1 MAAETQPSLA
11 DAEAY
16 VLDFVRARRER
27 HSAAHILSEFHIPA
41 DAWPSD
47 PEALTL
53 AALASLVLCWVRGN
67 ADARADGPALR
78 AVATHPTCWQ
88 PAAATAVMVA
98 ELGEGRDGVVVLDG
112 DLGHVLGGGSN
123 MSAIHSSC
131 KFIHELVVEKLRNF
145 SIFPLIISN

>member
-1 MAAETQPSLA
+1 MAQAEPSLA

-27 HSAAHILSEFHIPA
+27 YSAAHILSEFHIPA

-98 ELGEGRDGVVVLDG
+98 ELGEGRDGV
-112 DLGHVLGGGSN
+112 DLGL
-123 MSAIHSSC
+123 
-131 KFIHELVVEKLRNF
+131 LRQRLRV
-145 SIFPLIISN
+145 PA

>member
-1 MAAETQPSLA
+1 MAQTEPSLA

-27 HSAAHILSEFHIPA
+27 YSAAHILSEFHIPA

-67 ADARADGPALR
+67 ADARLYRAPGPRRGEEAAPQRLDATADPPRFRPALR
-78 AVATHPTCWQ
+78 GAHRGVAGR
-88 PAAATAVMVA
+88 PADA
-98 ELGEGRDGVVVLDG
+98 R
-112 DLGHVLGGGSN
+112 H
-123 MSAIHSSC
+123 
-131 KFIHELVVEKLRNF
+131 LR
-145 SIFPLIISN
+145 

>member
-11 DAEAY
+11 AAEAY

-27 HSAAHILSEFHIPA
+27 YSAAHLLSEFHFPA
-41 DAWPSD
+41 DAWPSA

-53 AALASLVLCWVRGN
+53 AARASLVLCWGRGN

-112 DLGHVLGGGSN
+112 LVDGGHLAALLGNWG
-123 MSAIHSSC
+123 
-131 KFIHELVVEKLRNF
+131 
-145 SIFPLIISN
+145 

>member
-1 MAAETQPSLA
+1 MAQAEPSLA

-27 HSAAHILSEFHIPA
+27 YSAAHILSEFHIPA

-88 PAAATAVMVA
+88 PAAATAVSAVKARRSVRDMMIEVTRGG
-98 ELGEGRDGVVVLDG
+98 LGFDTFETQC
-112 DLGHVLGGGSN
+112 
-123 MSAIHSSC
+123 SAPRGERAPSQH
-131 KFIHELVVEKLRNF
+131 H
-145 SIFPLIISN
+145 